1 MDLIKKCTK
10 MIIALMMVCLVA
22 TGMALVVS
30 QAVHAQAE
38 GPTISTDNTDY
49 EPGENV
55 TISGTGFQPGE
66 SVLVTAQGD
75 TNGTQLKSEVV
86 ADENGGFS
94 ATLELPYVYEA
105 NYVLTAAGV
114 TSGQVAQTSFADSVT
129 VKIPSSPVTLHP
141 NDTQTY
147 TVLVTGVGG
156 LPVDKAVVNWNEGTT
171 GGTMDPTTSKT
182 GTDGRASS
190 TLTAGSS
197 SGTYHVGAKVG
208 SDKASQDYYIVLA
221 CTAPSITDQPDDA
234 TVTVGASVT
243 FSVTASGTTP
253 LSYQWRKGSDNIS
266 GATGSSYTILSVVMA
281 NAGSYD
287 VVVSNACGTVTSN
300 AATLTVNPA
309 CTAPSISV
317 HPVSATKTVGQS
329 VTFSVT
335 ATGTAPLSYQW
346 RKDGG
351 NVGTNSNSYT
361 ISAVAVSNAGDY
373 DVVVSN
379 SCGSA
384 TSNAATLTVNKTTP
398 VITWGSPADIVY
410 GTALSGTQLNA
421 TASVP
426 GTFDYTPATGTVLK
440 AGNSQPLSVNFTPED
455 TANYNNASKNVTI
468 DVTPKPVTPGITAD
482 NKVYDGTKA
491 AVIAT
496 RTLTGVIEGDDVSL
510 TGGTA
515 IFDNENV
522 GNDKTVTAT
531 GLSLTGADAGN
542 YTLSSTSAT
551 TTADITAR
559 TLTVMATASNK
570 VYDGNSNATVTLSD
584 DRVAG
589 DVLIVSYTSATFADK
604 NVGTGKT
611 VNVSGISI
619 SGTDAGNY
627 MLAATTATT
636 TGVITA
642 RPITVTAGASSKVYD
657 GLLTSPGV
665 PTITS
670 GSLLAGDTAPAWVE
684 TYDSKNVGTTHVM
697 TVTPASVN
705 DGNGGANY
713 TVTYNTIA
721 TGVITARPIT
731 VTAGASD
738 KVYDGLLTSPGVPTI
753 TSGTLA
759 AGDTA
764 PAWVETYDSKNVGT
778 THVMTVTPAP
788 VNDGNG
794 GANYT
799 VTYNTIATGVITARP
814 ITVTAGAKTKVYGAD
829 DPELTYTVTGSLA
842 NGDSWSG
849 ALTRAAGENV
859 GTYAIQRGTLAVN
872 DGNGGNNYTLTYV
885 GANLTITKAP
895 TTATVNVL
903 PNPQQYSD
911 KVNFRASLTPAAING
926 TAPATGVTFKVGS
939 QVMGT
944 ASLSVASGM
953 LQASLSNV
961 ALLETVAGQM
971 APGSRDVT
979 AEFTGVNP
987 NFTVTNPIAT
997 PALTINKEDA
1007 RATYTGLLFT
1017 TTATPTSNTA
1027 TVTLSATIKDIT
1039 AVSGDPAYDANGGD
1053 IRKATVTFVN
1063 RDTNQNIATAPVG
1076 LVSAAD
1082 TKTGTATYN
1091 WSVNIGS
1098 ANSQIYTIGIIV
1110 NGYYTR
1116 NSADDN
1122 TVVTVSKPLTDSFI
1136 TGGGYLVLSNSS
1148 GLKAGGVG
1156 TKNNFGFNVKY
1167 NMSNKNL
1174 QGNINTIIRRTENG
1188 VLRMYQVKGNSM
1200 TSLAVNPATA
1210 TATFIGKANIQD
1222 VTNPLAPV
1230 GVDGNATLQVTM
1242 TDKGEPGK
1250 SDTIGITVWNK
1261 SGGLWFSSNWNGT
1274 KTVEQ
1279 VLGGGNLVVH

>member
-731 VTAGASD
+731 VTAGA
-738 KVYDGLLTSPGVPTI
+738 
-753 TSGTLA
+753 
-759 AGDTA
+759 
-764 PAWVETYDSKNVGT
+764 
-778 THVMTVTPAP
+778 
-788 VNDGNG
+788 
-794 GANYT
+794 
-799 VTYNTIATGVITARP
+799 
-814 ITVTAGAKTKVYGAD
+814 KTKVYGAD

>member
-1 MDLIKKCTK
+1 
-10 MIIALMMVCLVA
+10 
-22 TGMALVVS
+22 
-30 QAVHAQAE
+30 
-38 GPTISTDNTDY
+38 
-49 EPGENV
+49 
-55 TISGTGFQPGE
+55 
-66 SVLVTAQGD
+66 
-75 TNGTQLKSEVV
+75 
-86 ADENGGFS
+86 
-94 ATLELPYVYEA
+94 
-105 NYVLTAAGV
+105 
-114 TSGQVAQTSFADSVT
+114 
-129 VKIPSSPVTLHP
+129 
-141 NDTQTY
+141 
-147 TVLVTGVGG
+147 
-156 LPVDKAVVNWNEGTT
+156 
-171 GGTMDPTTSKT
+171 
-182 GTDGRASS
+182 
-190 TLTAGSS
+190 
-197 SGTYHVGAKVG
+197 
-208 SDKASQDYYIVLA
+208 
-221 CTAPSITDQPDDA
+221 
-234 TVTVGASVT
+234 
-243 FSVTASGTTP
+243 
-253 LSYQWRKGSDNIS
+253 
-266 GATGSSYTILSVVMA
+266 
-281 NAGSYD
+281 
-287 VVVSNACGTVTSN
+287 
-300 AATLTVNPA
+300 
-309 CTAPSISV
+309 
-317 HPVSATKTVGQS
+317 
-329 VTFSVT
+329 
-335 ATGTAPLSYQW
+335 
-346 RKDGG
+346 
-351 NVGTNSNSYT
+351 
-361 ISAVAVSNAGDY
+361 
-373 DVVVSN
+373 
-379 SCGSA
+379 
-384 TSNAATLTVNKTTP
+384 
-398 VITWGSPADIVY
+398 
-410 GTALSGTQLNA
+410 
-421 TASVP
+421 
-426 GTFDYTPATGTVLK
+426 
-440 AGNSQPLSVNFTPED
+440 
-455 TANYNNASKNVTI
+455 
-468 DVTPKPVTPGITAD
+468 
-482 NKVYDGTKA
+482 
-491 AVIAT
+491 
-496 RTLTGVIEGDDVSL
+496 
-510 TGGTA
+510 
-515 IFDNENV
+515 
-522 GNDKTVTAT
+522 
-531 GLSLTGADAGN
+531 
-542 YTLSSTSAT
+542 
-551 TTADITAR
+551 
-559 TLTVMATASNK
+559 
-570 VYDGNSNATVTLSD
+570 
-584 DRVAG
+584 
-589 DVLIVSYTSATFADK
+589 
-604 NVGTGKT
+604 
-611 VNVSGISI
+611 
-619 SGTDAGNY
+619 
-627 MLAATTATT
+627 
-636 TGVITA
+636 
-642 RPITVTAGASSKVYD
+642 
-657 GLLTSPGV
+657 
-665 PTITS
+665 
-670 GSLLAGDTAPAWVE
+670 
-684 TYDSKNVGTTHVM
+684 
-697 TVTPASVN
+697 
-705 DGNGGANY
+705 
-713 TVTYNTIA
+713 
-721 TGVITARPIT
+721 
-731 VTAGASD
+731 
-738 KVYDGLLTSPGVPTI
+738 
-753 TSGTLA
+753 
-759 AGDTA
+759 
-764 PAWVETYDSKNVGT
+764 
-778 THVMTVTPAP
+778 MTVTPAP